1 MKGGTN
7 VKWTENSDSK
17 IQKRK
22 RTEKLRSEEEGKLA
36 KSYTWEWE

>member
-1 MKGGTN
+1 MKDAMD
-7 VKWTENSDSK
+7 VKWTRNLDSK

-22 RTEKLRSEEEGKLA
+22 RTEKLSEEEGKLA